1 MAGFEGRSFSCA
13 APQLF
18 EIVILSESSALLF
31 DLPLL
36 RVGGCAAAKS
46 AALGMTML
54 NYSELTE
61 QQA

>member
-1 MAGFEGRSFSCA
+1 LKRRSFSCA

-18 EIVILSESSALLF
+18 EIVILTESSALLF
-31 DLPLL
+31 DPPLL
-36 RVGGCAAAKS
+36 RVGGCAVAKS
-46 AALGMTML
+46 AALGMTIL